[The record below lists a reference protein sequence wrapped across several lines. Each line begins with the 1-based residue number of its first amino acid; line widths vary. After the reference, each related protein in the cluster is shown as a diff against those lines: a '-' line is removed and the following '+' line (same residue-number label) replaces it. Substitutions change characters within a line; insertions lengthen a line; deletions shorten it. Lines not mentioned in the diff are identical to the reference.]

1 MIETAKVKE
10 VVEEFL
16 GQGSTYLVD
25 VTVTPGKDI
34 VVTVDDD
41 EYVDVEMCERLH
53 RHIESRFD
61 REEEDYS
68 LEVGSAGITAPFVM
82 PRQYRKNI
90 GEEVEVLTA
99 DGKKFRG
106 ELVSVS
112 DEGFTVSVTRKEK
125 PEGAKRKIEVT
136 EEIPYKYSQV
146 KYVKKSIIFK

>member
-1 MIETAKVKE
+1 MIEAVKVKE
-10 VVEEFL
+10 TVEEFL

-25 VTVTPGKDI
+25 VKVTPGNDI

-41 EYVDVEMCERLH
+41 EYVDVEMCEKLH
-53 RHIESRFD
+53 RYIESRFNRD
-61 REEEDYS
+61 EEDYS
-68 LEVGSAGITAPFVM
+68 LEVGSAGITAPFVL

-106 ELVSVS
+106 NLVSAT
-112 DEGFTVSVTRKEK
+112 DEGFVVSVTRKEK

-136 EEIPYKYSQV
+136 EELPYGYSQV